1 MKHYLSRIILILLIG
16 LIIGSALWSP
26 GTIVLLDYVITP
38 HAMVNWFE
46 PLIFPILNILSSLF
60 GTAIVSKGFFILILF
75 LGAYLGVL
83 IARYV
88 VSQF

>member
-1 MKHYLSRIILILLIG
+1 MTYILLCITV
-16 LIIGSALWSP
+16 LCIIGSTLWSP
-26 GTIVLLDYVITP
+26 GTIVLLDYVFTP
-38 HAMVNWFE
+38 HATVNWFE

-75 LGAYLGVL
+75 LGAYLGLL

-88 VSQF
+88 ASQF